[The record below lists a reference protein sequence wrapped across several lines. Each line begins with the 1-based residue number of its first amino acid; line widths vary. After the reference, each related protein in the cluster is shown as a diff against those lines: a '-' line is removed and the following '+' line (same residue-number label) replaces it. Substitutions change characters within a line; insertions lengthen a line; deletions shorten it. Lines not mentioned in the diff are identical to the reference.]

1 MNRMIRLLSLVSL
14 ALAVGGCA
22 SSATRLEMSSSID
35 QVLAAPER
43 PQADRDRDIWRH
55 PRQTLM
61 FFGLRSNMTVVE
73 LDPGTGWYLQ
83 VLAPLLRERGRY
95 IAALPPVSPQQRGA
109 MRERERLEAVIASR
123 PQVLD
128 RIQRAPFDPGVSPIA
143 PDNSVDLIV
152 TFRSLHNWMGQDKA
166 AAVFADVFRALK
178 PGGVLGIV
186 EHRGNPQQPQDPK
199 ARSGYVSEATA
210 MRLIESA
217 GFRLIATSEINAN
230 PRDTK
235 DHPRGVWNLPP
246 TLIDGDKDRARYMAI
261 GETDRFTFKFIKPR

>member
-1 MNRMIRLLSLVSL
+1 
-14 ALAVGGCA
+14 
-22 SSATRLEMSSSID
+22 
-35 QVLAAPER
+35 
-43 PQADRDRDIWRH
+43 
-55 PRQTLM
+55 
-61 FFGLRSNMTVVE
+61 
-73 LDPGTGWYLQ
+73 
-83 VLAPLLRERGRY
+83 LLRERGRY

-109 MRERERLEAVIASR
+109 MREREQLEAVIASR
-123 PQVLD
+123 PLVLD
-128 RIQRAPFDPGVSPIA
+128 RIQRAQFDPGVSPIA

-166 AAVFADVFRALK
+166 AAVFADAFRALK

-186 EHRGNPQQPQDPK
+186 EHRGTAQQPQDPK

-246 TLIDGDKDRARYMAI
+246 TLIDGDKDRARYVAI

>member
-55 PRQTLM
+55 PRQTLL

-109 MRERERLEAVIASR
+109 MRERERLEAFLAS
-123 PQVLD
+123 L
-128 RIQRAPFDPGVSPIA
+128 GYE
-143 PDNSVDLIV
+143 
-152 TFRSLHNWMGQDKA
+152 MG
-166 AAVFADVFRALK
+166 
-178 PGGVLGIV
+178 
-186 EHRGNPQQPQDPK
+186 
-199 ARSGYVSEATA
+199 
-210 MRLIESA
+210 
-217 GFRLIATSEINAN
+217 INY
-230 PRDTK
+230 
-235 DHPRGVWNLPP
+235 WYL
-246 TLIDGDKDRARYMAI
+246 
-261 GETDRFTFKFIKPR
+261 